1 MSRILVIDDD
11 HHILI
16 MVKKMLERVGFEVD
30 LASNGNEGLAL
41 FKKIPVDMVITDI
54 IMPEKE
60 GLETIREMKKL
71 RSDLKII
78 AMSGGGK
85 ITADNY
91 LETAKIFGASRTL
104 GKPFSQK
111 QLVSSVQELLNESSG
126 KSHFKGNGNED
137 GLKEEQG
144 RQEGG
149 SDNQ

>member
-16 MVKKMLERVGFEVD
+16 MVKKMLERAGFEVV

-41 FKKIPVDMVITDI
+41 FNKTQVDLVITDI

-60 GLETIREMKKL
+60 GLETIREMKKFQP
-71 RSDLKII
+71 DLKII

-111 QLVSSVQELLNESSG
+111 QLVSTVQDLMGISSDDDLQPG
-126 KSHFKGNGNED
+126 KDDPGF
-137 GLKEEQG
+137 GLKQEQG
-144 RQEGG
+144 R
-149 SDNQ
+149 